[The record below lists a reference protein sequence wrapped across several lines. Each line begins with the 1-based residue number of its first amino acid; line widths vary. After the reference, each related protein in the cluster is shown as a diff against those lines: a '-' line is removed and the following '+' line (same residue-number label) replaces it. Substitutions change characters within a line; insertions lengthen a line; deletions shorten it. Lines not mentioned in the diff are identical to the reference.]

1 MLRLCDDRFHRAVR
15 RDPVGGTDG
24 TVVVERRVV
33 LLSRDAG
40 LASTV
45 GRLLSNGDHV
55 AHCNS
60 AAELA
65 DWSTPEVAAV
75 VLDSQPNTRRLSYKQ
90 VRERY
95 DGPLVMLLDKG
106 ERPPDLPPDGA
117 RRFLHRP
124 FKVAELSGLLAT
136 PTPELGSLEAAIIA
150 AWSRHATAEPPPPPP
165 RDPSYR
171 VGTRNPSYR
180 VGTRNPSY
188 RVGTRNPSLR
198 RRARAWAAMV
208 VALMGLLLAFSLGDH
223 GGSCASGCTTFGGA
237 IAGAAENGTPLAPTP
252 AAGSAGG
259 GSGGGRP
266 PGSSAA
272 ASQPPTPTGGAS
284 FPVVTGIGGLIQ
296 SINPITSGDTTPP
309 AGPKA
314 VPGVPAPPG
323 VPQPNPPPGTS
334 PPPTTGPPT
343 TAPPTTAPPTTAP
356 PTTAPPTTAPPT
368 TAPPTTAPP
377 TTAPPTTE
385 PPTTAPP
392 TTAPPTTAPP
402 TTEPPTTAPPTTAAE
417 TTAAPTTT

>member
-1 MLRLCDDRFHRAVR
+1 
-15 RDPVGGTDG
+15 
-24 TVVVERRVV
+24 VVVERRVV

-45 GRLLSNGDHV
+45 ARLLSNGDHI
-55 AHCNS
+55 AHFRS

-75 VLDSQPNTRRLSYKQ
+75 VLDSQPNARRLSYKQ

-95 DGPLVMLLDKG
+95 HGPLVMLLDKG

-124 FKVAELSGLLAT
+124 FQVAELSSLLAT

-150 AWSRHATAEPPPPPP
+150 AWSRHATAEPAPPPP

-171 VGTRNPSYR
+171 VTSRS
-180 VGTRNPSY
+180 
-188 RVGTRNPSLR
+188 PSLR
-198 RRARAWAAMV
+198 RRARAWAV
-208 VALMGLLLAFSLGDH
+208 TIVALMGLLLAFSLSDQ
-223 GGSCASGCTTFGGA
+223 GGSCGSGCTTFGGA
-237 IAGAAENGTPLAPTP
+237 IAGAAESGTSPAPTP
-252 AAGSAGG
+252 VAGSAGG
-259 GSGGGRP
+259 GSGAGQP

-272 ASQPPTPTGGAS
+272 SSEPPTPTGGAS

-309 AGPKA
+309 SGPEP

-323 VPQPNPPPGTS
+323 VPQPPPPGST
-334 PPPTTGPPT
+334 PPPATGPPGT
-343 TAPPTTAPPTTAP
+343 T
-356 PTTAPPTTAPPT
+356 PPT

-385 PPTTAPP
+385 PPTTAPPTTEPPTTAPPTTEPP

-417 TTAAPTTT
+417 TTAAPTTAAETTAAPTTA